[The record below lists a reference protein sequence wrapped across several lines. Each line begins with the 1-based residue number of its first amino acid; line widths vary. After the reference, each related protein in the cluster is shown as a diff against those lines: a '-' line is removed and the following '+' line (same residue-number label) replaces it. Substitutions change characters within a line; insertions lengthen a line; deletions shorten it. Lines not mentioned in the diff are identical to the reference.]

1 MSRPILKNT
10 AVTGVTTFLSR
21 LTGMG
26 RDMAIT
32 AAMGVGAVSD
42 TFFAVYA
49 IPNFLRRLFAE
60 GAFSQSFVP
69 VLSEYRQKREQ
80 SEVRGLVA
88 DTAGTLGAVLLLVT
102 LVGVAAAPVI
112 VYLFLPGFAHAGG
125 DRMALAVELFRWVFP
140 YLFFISLTSLY
151 AGVLNSYQRFAL
163 PAFTQ
168 VIQNVL
174 LIVVAIWI
182 AAGSDKPGVVLAIG
196 VFISGLLQVLTL
208 LPAVARLRLLSW
220 PRWKPAAEGVRRI
233 VKLMGPGIIGSS
245 MSQVSLLLNSA
256 IATFLAVGS
265 ISALYLADRLM
276 EFPLGVFSIALG
288 TVILPSLSA
297 QHAKQASAEFSATLD
312 WALRITVLLVAPA
325 MIGMMFF
332 SAPMVTAVF
341 GFKKVSATGMQMAS
355 WALMAY
361 SWGVMTFSLVKV
373 LAPGYYARQDTKAP
387 VRAAM
392 IALAVNVAINICVV
406 VPAVKWKFGSAYLL
420 LATSTCISSAVN
432 AFLLWRGLRRTGVYQ
447 PSRLWG
453 GLLLRVT
460 IACVV
465 MAALL
470 WWMSASLDVW
480 LAYPQWERLLR
491 CLGGIGL
498 AAALYFLVLYALG
511 VRVGDLRSRAVT

>member
-1 MSRPILKNT
+1 
-10 AVTGVTTFLSR
+10 
-21 LTGMG
+21 MG

-69 VLSEYRQKREQ
+69 VLSEYRLKREEA
-80 SEVRGLVA
+80 EVRGLVA
-88 DTAGTLGAVLLLVT
+88 DAAGTLGLVLLAVT
-102 LVGVAAAPVI
+102 VFGVVAAPVI
-112 VYLFLPGFAHAGG
+112 VYLFLPGFAHAGNG
-125 DRMALAVELFRWVFP
+125 RLALAVALFRWVFP
-140 YLFFISLTSLY
+140 YLLFISLTSLY
-151 AGVLNSYQRFAL
+151 AGVLNSYQKFAL

-168 VIQNVL
+168 VIQNVV
-174 LIVVAIWI
+174 LIAAAIWL
-182 AAGSDKPGVVLAIG
+182 AAGSDQPGLVLAIG

-208 LPAVARLRLLSW
+208 LPSVARLHLLTW
-220 PRWKPAAEGVRRI
+220 PRWRPSAEGVRRI
-233 VKLMGPGIIGSS
+233 VRLMGP
-245 MSQVSLLLNSA
+245 
-256 IATFLAVGS
+256 ATFLAVGS

-297 QHAKQASAEFSATLD
+297 QHARQAGPEFSATLD

-332 SAPMVTAVF
+332 SGPMVTAVF
-341 GFKKVSATGMQMAS
+341 GFKKVTATGMQMAS
-355 WALMAY
+355 WALVAY

-373 LAPGYYARQDTKAP
+373 LAPGYYARQDTRAP

-392 IALAVNVAINICVV
+392 VALAVNVAINVCVV
-406 VPAVKWKFGSAYLL
+406 VPAVKLHFSAPYLL

-432 AFLLWRGLRRTGVYQ
+432 DFLLWRGLRRTGVYQ

-453 GLLLRVT
+453 ALLLRVT
-460 IACVV
+460 VACVV

-470 WWMSASLDVW
+470 WWMAASLEVW
-480 LAYPQWERLLR
+480 MAYPQWERLLR
-491 CLGGIGL
+491 CLAGIT
-498 AAALYFLVLYALG
+498 AAALVYFIVLYGLG
-511 VRVGDLRSRAVT
+511 VRVSDLRSRVST

>member
-10 AVTGVTTFLSR
+10 AVTGVTTFISR

-69 VLSEYRQKREQ
+69 VLSEYRQQRPQ
-80 SEVRGLVA
+80 SEVRALVA

-102 LVGVAAAPVI
+102 LVGVVAAPVI

-125 DRMALAVELFRWVFP
+125 DRMAVAVELFRWVFP
-140 YLFFISLTSLY
+140 YLLFISLTSLY

-168 VIQNVL
+168 VIQNVVM
-174 LIVVAIWI
+174 IVAAIWL
-182 AAGSDKPGVVLAIG
+182 ASGSEKPGLVLAIG
-196 VFISGLLQVLTL
+196 VFISGVLQVLTL
-208 LPAVARLRLLSW
+208 LPSVARLRLLAW
-220 PRWKPAAEGVRRI
+220 PRWRPTAEGVRRI
-233 VKLMGPGIIGSS
+233 IKLMGPGIVGSS

-297 QHAKQASAEFSATLD
+297 QYAKQAGAEFSATLD

-332 SAPMVTAVF
+332 AGPIVTAVF
-341 GFKKVSATGMQMAS
+341 GFRKVSATGMQMAS

-373 LAPGYYARQDTKAP
+373 LAPGYYARQDTRTP

-392 IALAVNVAINICVV
+392 IALAVNMGLNLCIV
-406 VPAVKWKFGSAYLL
+406 VPAVKFQFGAPYLL
-420 LATSTCISSAVN
+420 LATTTCISSAVN
-432 AFLLWRGLRRTGVYQ
+432 AVLLWRGLRRSGVYQ
-447 PSRLWG
+447 PSRLWSA
-453 GLLLRVT
+453 LLLRVAV
-460 IACVV
+460 ACVA

-470 WWMSASLDVW
+470 WWMASSLDAW
-480 LAYPQWERLLR
+480 LAYRQLERLGR
-491 CLGGIGL
+491 CLGGIAL
-498 AAALYFLVLYALG
+498 AALLYFLVLYALG
-511 VRVGDLRSRAVT
+511 VRRRDLQTRVAP